1 MKYKVIIAN
10 NNRKFPLKGLNELL
24 AGRVYN
30 FRTKKYH
37 NSVKSENDKVCRLAI
52 QKYMR
57 GVKID
62 KPIRCTYMIYAGDK
76 RHDRGNLACAVEKSF
91 LDALQEMKVI
101 KNDGFDD
108 VLDSVFHTE
117 LCRDNPRIEVIIEE
131 VSQKALE
138 KFNGLLEIEEVE
150 GE

>member
-37 NSVKSENDKVCRLAI
+37 NRVKSYNDRVCCVAI
-52 QKYMR
+52 RRDLK
-57 GVKID
+57 GVTLKT
-62 KPIRCTYMIYAGDK
+62 PIRCTYYIYAQDK
-76 RHDRGNLACAVEKSF
+76 RHDRGNLYSAAEKSF

>member
-1 MKYKVIIAN
+1 MTYRVMISSRN
-10 NNRKFPLKGLNELL
+10 GKFPLKGLNELL
-24 AGRVYN
+24 NGRLYN

-62 KPIRCTYMIYAGDK
+62 KPIRCTYYIYAQDK
-76 RHDRGNLACAVEKSF
+76 RHDRSNLYSSVEKSF
-91 LDALQEMKVI
+91 LDAMQEVKCI
-101 KNDGFDD
+101 KNDGFSD
-108 VLDSVFHTE
+108 VYDSVFHT
-117 LCRDNPRIEVIIEE
+117 DVDKNNPRIEVIIEE
-131 VSQKALE
+131 V
-138 KFNGLLEIEEVE
+138 E

>member
-52 QKYMR
+52 QKYMPK
-57 GVKID
+57 VKINN
-62 KPIRCTYMIYAGDK
+62 PIRCTYYIYAQDK
-76 RHDRGNLACAVEKSF
+76 RHDRGNLYSADKSF
-91 LDALQEMKVI
+91 LDALQQAKVI

-138 KFNGLLEIEEVE
+138 KFDGLLEIEEVE

>member
-1 MKYKVIIAN
+1 MIYKVVISN
-10 NNRKFPLKGLNELL
+10 SKHTFPLKGLNELL
-24 AGRVYN
+24 GGRVYN

-62 KPIRCTYMIYAGDK
+62 KPIRCTYLIYVGDK

-117 LCRDNPRIEVIIEE
+117 LCRDNPGIEVIIEE
-131 VSQKALE
+131 V
-138 KFNGLLEIEEVE
+138 E

>member
-1 MKYKVIIAN
+1 MKTLVYKVIISKPN
-10 NNRKFPLKGLNELL
+10 KTFPIKGLNELL
-24 AGRVYN
+24 NGRLYN

-37 NSVKSENDKVCRLAI
+37 NSVKSENDKECRLAI

-62 KPIRCTYMIYAGDK
+62 KPIRCTYYIYAQDK

-91 LDALQEMKVI
+91 LDALQEVKVI

-117 LCRDNPRIEVIIEE
+117 LCRDNPRIEV
-131 VSQKALE
+131 
-138 KFNGLLEIEEVE
+138 EIEEME
-150 GE
+150 